1 MLTQEEVTAP
11 PFTFLEWVK
20 QTIPP
25 FRDSRFWII
34 QSLVLAINITHM
46 LLEDTQILVK
56 GSELYLLSVSLFL
69 IPIVYAALSFGRRGA
84 IPTVAWA
91 LFLWL
96 PEISSH
102 DSVTKKGILIQFGII
117 SIIAT
122 IVAIRVDRENAAS
135 DAAQRANLKLLKAK
149 ENLEIYIELATE
161 AQEKERKRLSRE
173 LHDDTL
179 QSLATS
185 MTEIRTVA
193 LSENLEGARDRLL
206 RVQEI
211 LAGTMLSVRRFCKD
225 LRPSLLDDLGLI
237 DAIDWLADDLDAR
250 LGISVILEV
259 EGERRRLEERREL
272 LIFRVVQEALHNVE
286 RHSRATQVR
295 IRIIFDPDNLM
306 VSVADNGE
314 GLSSAGPPLE
324 TGLGLRGM
332 DERTKLLKGSL
343 IIESMPGRGTKI
355 TLVVPSIAISR

>member
-1 MLTQEEVTAP
+1 MLTEEVITP
-11 PFTFLEWVK
+11 PSVTFLDWIK
-20 QTIPP
+20 QTSPP

-34 QSLVLAINITHM
+34 QFLVLVINISHM
-46 LLEDTQILVK
+46 LLEDTQFLVK
-56 GSELYLLSVSLFL
+56 GSELYLLSVSLFF
-69 IPIVYAALSFGRRGA
+69 IPVVYAALSFGRRGA

-91 LFLWL
+91 LLLWF

-102 DSVTKKGILIQFGII
+102 NSTTRSGILIQFGII
-117 SIIAT
+117 SVIAT
-122 IVAIRVDRENAAS
+122 IVANRVDRENAAS
-135 DAAQRANLKLLKAK
+135 NAAQRANLKLLKAK

-179 QSLATS
+179 QSLAAS
-185 MTEIRTVA
+185 MTEIGAVA
-193 LSENLEGARDRLL
+193 RSENLEGAHARLV

-211 LAGTMLSVRRFCKD
+211 LAATMSSVRRFCKD

-237 DAIDWLADDLDAR
+237 DAIDYLVSDLEAR
-250 LGISVILEV
+250 IGISVILDV
-259 EGERRRLEERREL
+259 QGERRRLDERHEL

-286 RHSRATQVR
+286 HHAEATQVYVG
-295 IRIIFDPDNLM
+295 IIFDLGNL
-306 VSVADNGE
+306 VISIADNGQ
-314 GLSSAGPPLE
+314 GMSSFGPPLE

-343 IIESMPGRGTKI
+343 IIESKPGRGTKI
-355 TLVVPSIAISR
+355 TLVVPFA

>member
-1 MLTQEEVTAP
+1 MLTQEAITPPPVT
-11 PFTFLEWVK
+11 FIEWIK
-20 QTIPP
+20 QSSPP

-34 QSLVLAINITHM
+34 QSLVLAINISHM
-46 LLEDTQILVK
+46 LLEDTQFLVK
-56 GSELYLLSVSLFL
+56 GSELYLLSVSLFF
-69 IPIVYAALSFGRRGA
+69 IPVVYAALSFGRRGA

-91 LFLWL
+91 FLLWL

-102 DSVTKKGILIQFGII
+102 SSTTRKGILIQFGII

-122 IVAIRVDRENAAS
+122 IVANRVDRENAAAN
-135 DAAQRANLKLLKAK
+135 AAQRANLKLLKAK

-185 MTEIRTVA
+185 MTEIGTVA
-193 LSENLEGARDRLL
+193 SSENLDGARDRLL

-211 LAGTMLSVRRFCKD
+211 LAGTMSSVRRFCKD

-237 DAIDWLADDLDAR
+237 DAIDWLACDLEAR
-250 LGISVILEV
+250 IGISVILDV
-259 EGERRRLEERREL
+259 QGERRRLEERHEL

-286 RHSRATQVR
+286 HHARATQVHLG
-295 IRIIFDPDNLM
+295 INFDLGNL
-306 VSVADNGE
+306 VISVADNGQ
-314 GLSSAGPPLE
+314 GMSSFGPPLE

-343 IIESMPGRGTKI
+343 IIESKPGRGTKI
-355 TLVVPSIAISR
+355 ILVVPFT